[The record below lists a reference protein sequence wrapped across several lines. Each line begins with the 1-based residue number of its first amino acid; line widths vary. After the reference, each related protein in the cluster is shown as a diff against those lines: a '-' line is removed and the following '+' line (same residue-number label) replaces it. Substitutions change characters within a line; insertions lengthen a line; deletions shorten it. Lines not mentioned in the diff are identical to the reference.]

1 MLSYAATEALSVG
14 VGGRYWSMWTTSG
27 VVDFDFDFDF
37 GGSGEFI
44 PMRYAC
50 RAGPPSDGVFLEV

>member
-27 VVDFDFDFDF
+27 VVDF